1 MADSV
6 EKWSLH
12 LGYEKMN
19 PLFYIFQLLITM
31 ILFVG
36 FVPKDGRSRPQWTH
50 WGGEEG
56 RWNNQ
61 ATLHAV
67 EGAAEFNFK
76 PGFQDWR
83 N

>member
-1 MADSV
+1 
-6 EKWSLH
+6 
-12 LGYEKMN
+12 
-19 PLFYIFQLLITM
+19 M

-50 WGGEEG
+50 WGGKEG